1 MSFNVEKFDAAQVTI
16 VTKTIPVPELKAFFG
31 EDEKAEWEVRG
42 MTGTELFIANE
53 AASVASKTKVII
65 EAIASGTEAGLKKG
79 LNTFLN
85 KNDQMT
91 PEELVRRHKMLE
103 LASIPPCPEN
113 VCVKLAHNK
122 PTTFTKITNEI
133 IKLTG
138 DGADLGE

>member
-16 VTKTIPVPELKAFFG
+16 VTKTIPVPELKAFF
-31 EDEKAEWEVRG
+31 EDEIPEWEIRCL
-42 MTGTELFIANE
+42 TGTELFVANE

-65 EAIASGTEAGLKKG
+65 EAIASGSDAGLKKG
-79 LNTFLN
+79 LETFLN
-85 KNDQMT
+85 KNDEMV
-91 PEELVRRHKMLE
+91 PEELVRRHKLLE
-103 LASIPPCPEN
+103 FGSIPPCPEN
-113 VCVKLAHNK
+113 ICVKLAHNK